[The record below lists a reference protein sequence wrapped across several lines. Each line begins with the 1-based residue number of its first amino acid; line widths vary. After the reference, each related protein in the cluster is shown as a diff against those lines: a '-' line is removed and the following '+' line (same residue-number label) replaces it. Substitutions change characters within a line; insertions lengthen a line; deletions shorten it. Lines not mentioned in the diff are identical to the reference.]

1 MGFIGLQVARELAT
15 SHELVLAYNRS
26 VVPDAELKA
35 TLGPR
40 FRTARVDIGSPYSL
54 ARVVAEN
61 DIDSIVHL
69 AVPELGGMPPAEEAL
84 VNVTGLVN
92 VLEAARVAGVSRVSV
107 ASSVAVYSGLHSG
120 PFHEGLSLPVTSTSA
135 TSAMKKA
142 EEILALHYADR
153 TGLEVLMLRIGI
165 VYGPRYRTLSN
176 LAGRLTYQ
184 AVKGS
189 LPNQTGAPWT
199 PSALPS
205 ALDFCHVADCAA
217 AIARVHEAD
226 NVAHRIYNIGA
237 GHNATVAELLDAVG
251 TAVPGAV
258 LPDELRNLTRVSPPA
273 AHMDITRLRTE
284 FGFEPKFSLQAGIAD
299 YAEWLRTH
307 DR

>member
-1 MGFIGLQVARELAT
+1 MGFIGLQVARELAA
-15 SHELVLAYNRS
+15 SDEVVLGYNRS
-26 VVPDAELKA
+26 LVPDDELKE
-35 TLGPR
+35 TLGPG

-54 ARVVAEN
+54 ARVVAEH

-69 AVPELGGMPPAEEAL
+69 AVPGLGATPPAEEAL
-84 VNVTGLVN
+84 TNVTGLVN
-92 VLEAARVAGVSRVSV
+92 VLEAARVAGARRVSV
-107 ASSVAVYSGLHSG
+107 ASSVAVYSGLPGG
-120 PFHEGLSLPVTSTSA
+120 PFSEDLPLPVNSTSA

-153 TGLEVLMLRIGI
+153 TGLDVVLLRIAI

-189 LPNQTGAPWT
+189 LPGHTGAPWT
-199 PSALPS
+199 TSALPS
-205 ALDFCHVADCAA
+205 GLDLCHVADCAT
-217 AIARVHEAD
+217 AIARVHTAD
-226 NVAHRIYNIGA
+226 DVAHRIYNVGA
-237 GHNATVAELLDAVG
+237 GHNATVPELLDAV
-251 TAVPGAV
+251 AAAIPGAV
-258 LPDELRNLTRVSPPA
+258 LPDELRSLASLSRPE

-284 FGFEPKFSLQAGIAD
+284 FAFEPQFSIQTGIGD
-299 YAEWLRTH
+299 YADWLKTH